1 MLVVVRLKFFTELIE
16 HCELCVTYQ
25 AKCDGTQNSR
35 LSFSVCKCCKLQLSF
50 HFLSLL
56 QILKACE
63 KVLSLDVRSPLM
75 KVLAGLEFILKKA
88 QNVRKAGAITFTILS
103 DITLS
108 I

>member
-1 MLVVVRLKFFTELIE
+1 MSDK
-16 HCELCVTYQ
+16 
-25 AKCDGTQNSR
+25 K
-35 LSFSVCKCCKLQLSF
+35 LSL

-88 QNVRKAGAITFTILS
+88 QNVRKAAYSDYAGAITFTILS